1 MLQQKH
7 LKKGFTIIEVVLVLA
22 IAGLIFLMVFLAL
35 PALQRAQR
43 DTQRKEDIS
52 RFMTAVTHYE
62 ANNRGAIPDL
72 SDGSRIASGEDGAG
86 NSKNNLNPSNAILE
100 SVPAAGSTPA
110 HDKGS
115 ATYTGCNV
123 NPNGAPTAPNSF
135 CGRYL
140 IVQGANDQFAD
151 PDGTP
156 YVIHAANDYPADNV
170 SSTFDAATI
179 ANGGLGRLTTASAGN
194 QEGVT
199 ILNECRTTCAAI
211 EINGNGGDSTD
222 HGGYSAYAYIIH
234 VIYSATCNGEVAIK
248 SSGARKFAVLYKLE
262 GGGVMC
268 QSN

>member
-1 MLQQKH
+1 VKKLKKGGFHVMIREQKQY
-7 LKKGFTIIEVVLVLA
+7 KGFTIIEVVLVLA

-62 ANNRGAIPDL
+62 ANNRGAIPNFT
-72 SDGSRIASGEDGAG
+72 SSASPEV
-86 NSKNNLNPSNAILE
+86 NWWESKQVGKATG
-100 SVPAAGSTPA
+100 VPC
-110 HDKGS
+110 D
-115 ATYTGCNV
+115 V
-123 NPNGAPTAPNSF
+123 DPNGLGPKFPDSF

-156 YVIHAANDYPADNV
+156 YVIKPANVFPESNAGTTWNV
-170 SSTFDAATI
+170 TTI
-179 ANGGLGRLTTASAGN
+179 AGSSSGALVTAKVGG
-194 QEGVT
+194 QDGVT
-199 ILNECRTTCAAI
+199 INNTCKATDCAPTVAA
-211 EINGNGGDSTD
+211 GSVDSTN
-222 HGGYSAYAYIIH
+222 HGGYSAYGYVIH
-234 VIYSATCNGEVAIK
+234 VVYSATCSGEVAIK

>member
-1 MLQQKH
+1 MRQQK
-7 LKKGFTIIEVVLVLA
+7 KYNGFTIIEVVLVLA

-62 ANNRGAIPDL
+62 ANNRGAIPDFT
-72 SDGSRIASGEDGAG
+72 A
-86 NSKNNLNPSNAILE
+86 KNPLGQTLNPIE
-100 SVPAAGSTPA
+100 EGR
-110 HDKGS
+110 
-115 ATYTGCNV
+115 YTGCDLD
-123 NPNGAPTAPNSF
+123 PKGSGAPLKPDSF

-156 YVIHAANDYPADNV
+156 YVIHPANDFPATN
-170 SSTFDAATI
+170 AATGFNAAAI
-179 ANGGLGRLTTASAGN
+179 AGNGLGRLTEAEAGG
-194 QEGVT
+194 QPGVT
-199 ILNECRTTCAAI
+199 ILNTCDITCQTQAV
-211 EINGNGGDSTD
+211 NGLSGSSTN

-262 GGGVMC
+262 GGGVIC

>member
-1 MLQQKH
+1 MVQEQKH
-7 LKKGFTIIEVVLVLA
+7 FKGFTIIEVVLVLA

-43 DTQRKEDIS
+43 DTQRKEDVS

-62 ANNRGAIPDL
+62 ANNRGAIPNFT
-72 SDGSRIASGEDGAG
+72 AT
-86 NSKNNLNPSNAILE
+86 
-100 SVPAAGSTPA
+100 SVPEVNWWEPKTVGNANGIPCDVDPAGLGPKFP
-110 HDKGS
+110 D
-115 ATYTGCNV
+115 
-123 NPNGAPTAPNSF
+123 SF

-156 YVIHAANDYPADNV
+156 YVIKPANNFPDNNAGTTWDV
-170 SSTFDAATI
+170 TAIAGGSSGALVT
-179 ANGGLGRLTTASAGN
+179 SKVGN
-194 QEGVT
+194 QDGIT
-199 ILNECRTTCAAI
+199 INNTCKKTICAPTKAAG
-211 EINGNGGDSTD
+211 EVDSTS
-222 HGGYSAYAYIIH
+222 HGGYSAYGYVIH
-234 VIYSATCNGEVAIK
+234 VVYSATCTGEVAIK

>member
-1 MLQQKH
+1 
-7 LKKGFTIIEVVLVLA
+7 
-22 IAGLIFLMVFLAL
+22 MVFLAL

-62 ANNRGAIPDL
+62 ANNRGAIPDFNP
-72 SDGSRIASGEDGAG
+72 SSTGEGPT
-86 NSKNNLNPSNAILE
+86 LNP
-100 SVPAAGSTPA
+100 
-110 HDKGS
+110 
-115 ATYTGCNV
+115 TGGVGCHV
-123 NPNGAPTAPNSF
+123 EANGAPSNPNSF

-151 PDGTP
+151 PDGNP
-156 YVIHAANDYPADNV
+156 YQIKAANARPENSAGGNFIVSSNAADN
-170 SSTFDAATI
+170 T
-179 ANGGLGRLTTASAGN
+179 NGGFNASFLGDQWLTPTSVNGVA
-194 QEGVT
+194 GVT
-199 ILNECRTTCAAI
+199 IKNVCNTT
-211 EINGNGGDSTD
+211 NGCGNTADASIGFSGGVQSTD
-222 HGGYSAYAYIIH
+222 HGGYSAYGYAIH

>member
-7 LKKGFTIIEVVLVLA
+7 IKKGFTIIEVVLVLA

-62 ANNRGAIPDL
+62 ANNRGDIPNFGDTT
-72 SDGSRIASGEDGAG
+72 
-86 NSKNNLNPSNAILE
+86 LNPTDDS
-100 SVPAAGSTPA
+100 
-110 HDKGS
+110 
-115 ATYTGCNV
+115 GCTV
-123 NPNGAPTAPNSF
+123 DPDNGAPLQPDSF

-156 YVIHAANDYPADNV
+156 YVIRDANDKPEVSAASNFPTAAEGLKDDHLQFVTVDGKTEGGITIKNVCDGIDCNTSGNGV
-170 SSTFDAATI
+170 SST
-179 ANGGLGRLTTASAGN
+179 N
-194 QEGVT
+194 
-199 ILNECRTTCAAI
+199 
-211 EINGNGGDSTD
+211 
-222 HGGYSAYAYIIH
+222 HGGYSAYQYIIH
-234 VIYSATCNGEVAIK
+234 VIYSATCNGEIALP

>member
-1 MLQQKH
+1 VKNIKKGGFHAMVQEQKQY
-7 LKKGFTIIEVVLVLA
+7 KGFTIIEVVLVLA

-43 DTQRKEDIS
+43 DTQRKEDVS

-62 ANNRGAIPDL
+62 ANNRGAIPNFDP
-72 SDGSRIASGEDGAG
+72 ATTAGAV
-86 NSKNNLNPSNAILE
+86 LNPVETNR
-100 SVPAAGSTPA
+100 
-110 HDKGS
+110 
-115 ATYTGCNV
+115 YTGCDLDQSGS
-123 NPNGAPTAPNSF
+123 GAPRKPDSF

-156 YVIHAANDYPADNV
+156 YVIHAANGYPLDN
-170 SSTFDAATI
+170 SATTFNATTI
-179 ANGGLGRLTTASAGN
+179 AGGGLGRLTVAQAGG
-194 QEGVT
+194 QDGVT
-199 ILNECRTTCAAI
+199 ILNTCTTACTTQQV
-211 EINGNGGDSTD
+211 NGIGGNSSD

-262 GGGVMC
+262 GGGVIC

>member
-1 MLQQKH
+1 
-7 LKKGFTIIEVVLVLA
+7 
-22 IAGLIFLMVFLAL
+22 MVFLAL

-62 ANNRGAIPDL
+62 ANNRGAIPNFYD
-72 SDGSRIASGEDGAG
+72 DTT
-86 NSKNNLNPSNAILE
+86 LNQA
-100 SVPAAGSTPA
+100 
-110 HDKGS
+110 DD
-115 ATYTGCNV
+115 TGCNV
-123 NPNGAPTAPNSF
+123 DSGTGAPTHADSF

-156 YVIHAANDYPADNV
+156 YIIRAANSFPNANDPAGFPTNDTLEDTYLEFVDKKADGTGNDTTKGITIKNTCEKTSCNVNPNNV
-170 SSTFDAATI
+170 SSK
-179 ANGGLGRLTTASAGN
+179 
-194 QEGVT
+194 
-199 ILNECRTTCAAI
+199 
-211 EINGNGGDSTD
+211 D
-222 HGGYSAYAYIIH
+222 HGGYSAYGYIIH
-234 VIYSATCNGEVAIK
+234 VIYSATCNGEIALP